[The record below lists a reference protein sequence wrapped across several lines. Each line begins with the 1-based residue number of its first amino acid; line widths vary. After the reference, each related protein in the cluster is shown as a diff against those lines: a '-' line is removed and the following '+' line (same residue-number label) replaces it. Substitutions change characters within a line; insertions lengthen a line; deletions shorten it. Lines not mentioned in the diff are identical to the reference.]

1 MDEDAFEEF
10 DRELEL
16 ALYREYRD
24 IVGRVALRTWP
35 LNTFGPL
42 ENQTSAFRGVPE
54 AASE

>member
-1 MDEDAFEEF
+1 VPID
-10 DRELEL
+10 
-16 ALYREYRD
+16 D